1 MMKLDLLSSPL
12 LTDLYQLTM
21 LQGYLDKGMTGEAV
35 FEFFVRDLPRERGFL
50 VACGLETLLACLE
63 SMRFREDEIDYLI
76 GTGRFSGR
84 LIDYLR
90 GFRFSGDVYA
100 LPEGTVFFAR
110 EPVVRIVAPLPMAQF
125 IETRLINI
133 LQYEILIASK
143 AARCFLAAG
152 DRAILVDFGLR
163 RAHGAEAGLL
173 AARASYIAGFR
184 GTSTVIAEPLLG
196 IPGYGTMAHSFI
208 QAHHSELDAFI
219 DFCRSN
225 PGNTT
230 LLIDTYDTLTGAAR
244 AVSAASL
251 LTREGIQVNAV
262 RLDSGDI
269 FTLSKAVR
277 NILDRGG
284 FPGIKIFVSGN
295 MDEFSIQDLLTQGA
309 PIDGFGVGTKLDT
322 SADVPYLECAYKLM
336 AYEGRPRLKKSP
348 GKVTLP
354 GAKQIYRRM
363 ENGIMKGDI
372 LTVAVDSA
380 PGTALLKQVM
390 ASGRRIEDPLNLNA
404 IAAAARYQF
413 ETLPPHFRQLATAP
427 PYPVVIAPALVTL
440 ARETEAAVASG

>member
-1 MMKLDLLSSPL
+1 MKLDLLSSPL

>member
-1 MMKLDLLSSPL
+1 MKLDLLSSPL

-225 PGNTT
+225 PGNTI

-322 SADVPYLECAYKLM
+322 SADIPYLECAYKLM

>member
-1 MMKLDLLSSPL
+1 MKLDLLSSPL

-35 FEFFVRDLPRERGFL
+35 FEFFVRDLPPERGFL

>member
-225 PGNTT
+225 PGNTI

>member
-1 MMKLDLLSSPL
+1 
-12 LTDLYQLTM
+12 
-21 LQGYLDKGMTGEAV
+21 
-35 FEFFVRDLPRERGFL
+35 
-50 VACGLETLLACLE
+50 
-63 SMRFREDEIDYLI
+63 
-76 GTGRFSGR
+76 
-84 LIDYLR
+84 
-90 GFRFSGDVYA
+90 
-100 LPEGTVFFAR
+100 
-110 EPVVRIVAPLPMAQF
+110 
-125 IETRLINI
+125 
-133 LQYEILIASK
+133 
-143 AARCFLAAG
+143 
-152 DRAILVDFGLR
+152 
-163 RAHGAEAGLL
+163 
-173 AARASYIAGFR
+173 
-184 GTSTVIAEPLLG
+184 
-196 IPGYGTMAHSFI
+196 MAHSFI

>member
-1 MMKLDLLSSPL
+1 MKLDLLSSPL

-90 GFRFSGDVYA
+90 RFRFSGDVYA

>member
-1 MMKLDLLSSPL
+1 MKLDIISSPL

-21 LQGYLDKGMTGEAV
+21 LQGYLDKGMTGKAV
-35 FEFFVRDLPRERGFL
+35 FEFFVRNLPPERGFL

-63 SMRFREDEIDYLI
+63 SMRFQDDEIDYLV
-76 GTGRFSGR
+76 GAGRFSGR

-100 LPEGTVFFAR
+100 LPEGTVFFAQ

-143 AARCFLAAG
+143 AARCFLAAD

-196 IPGYGTMAHSFI
+196 IPGNGTMAHSFI

-219 DFCRSN
+219 NFCRSN

-244 AVSAASL
+244 AVTAASL
-251 LTREGIQVNAV
+251 LTREGIRVNAV

-269 FTLSKAVR
+269 LTLSKAVR

-284 FPGIKIFVSGN
+284 FPKIKIFVSGN
-295 MDEFSIQDLLTQGA
+295 MDEFSIRDLLGRGA

-336 AYEGRPRLKKSP
+336 SYEGKPRLKKSP

-363 ENGIMKGDI
+363 ENGIMAGDL
-372 LTVAVDSA
+372 LTIAADSA
-380 PGTALLKQVM
+380 PGTPLLKQVM
-390 ASGRRIEDPLNLNA
+390 AAGGRIEDPLDLNA
-404 IAAAARYQF
+404 IAASAQHQLKA
-413 ETLPPHFRQLATAP
+413 LPAHFRRLAAAP
-427 PYPVVIAPALVTL
+427 PYPVAIAPALADL

>member
-1 MMKLDLLSSPL
+1 MKLDLISSPL

-21 LQGYLDKGMTGEAV
+21 LQGYLDKGMTGKAV
-35 FEFFVRDLPRERGFL
+35 FEFFVRNLPPERGFL

-63 SMRFREDEIDYLI
+63 SMRFQDDEIDYLV
-76 GTGRFSGR
+76 GAGRFSGR

-100 LPEGTVFFAR
+100 LPEGTVFFAQ

>member
-1 MMKLDLLSSPL
+1 MKLDLLSSPL

-35 FEFFVRDLPRERGFL
+35 FEFFIRDLPRERGFL

>member
-1 MMKLDLLSSPL
+1 
-12 LTDLYQLTM
+12 
-21 LQGYLDKGMTGEAV
+21 
-35 FEFFVRDLPRERGFL
+35 
-50 VACGLETLLACLE
+50 
-63 SMRFREDEIDYLI
+63 
-76 GTGRFSGR
+76 
-84 LIDYLR
+84 
-90 GFRFSGDVYA
+90 
-100 LPEGTVFFAR
+100 
-110 EPVVRIVAPLPMAQF
+110 
-125 IETRLINI
+125 
-133 LQYEILIASK
+133 
-143 AARCFLAAG
+143 
-152 DRAILVDFGLR
+152 
-163 RAHGAEAGLL
+163 
-173 AARASYIAGFR
+173 
-184 GTSTVIAEPLLG
+184 
-196 IPGYGTMAHSFI
+196 
-208 QAHHSELDAFI
+208 
-219 DFCRSN
+219 
-225 PGNTT
+225 
-230 LLIDTYDTLTGAAR
+230 
-244 AVSAASL
+244 
-251 LTREGIQVNAV
+251 
-262 RLDSGDI
+262 
-269 FTLSKAVR
+269 
-277 NILDRGG
+277 
-284 FPGIKIFVSGN
+284 